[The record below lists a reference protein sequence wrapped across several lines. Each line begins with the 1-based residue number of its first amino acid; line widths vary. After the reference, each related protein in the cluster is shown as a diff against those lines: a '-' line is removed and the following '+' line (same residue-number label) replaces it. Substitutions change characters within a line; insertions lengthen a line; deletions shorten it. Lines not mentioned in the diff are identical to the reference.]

1 MKTMLEKLTTEARNP
16 ASENLDELSPRA
28 IVDLINSEDALV
40 AEAVRLE
47 SEPIAKAIEVI
58 AHRLSHGGRL
68 IYIGAGTSGRLGILD
83 AAECPPTFNSD
94 PAKVVGI
101 IAGGPGAMLK
111 AVEGAEDS
119 LDLAKEDLRN
129 IELCSQDVVV
139 GIATSGRTP
148 YVLGGLDYAR
158 SQGAVAIGLSCNRDG
173 AIVSRTD
180 ISIAPVVGPEVV
192 SGSTRMKAG
201 TATKMVLNMLT
212 TGAMVMMG
220 KTYGNLMVD
229 LQATNTK
236 LTERTKRILCQVT
249 DISPE
254 EAVSLLERCNGEL
267 KTAIVAQIMGQ
278 SPEWARERLKANTG
292 HLRRALE
299 NSVAD
304 NGALKNGHQ

>member
-1 MKTMLEKLTTEARNP
+1 MLDKLTTEARNP

-28 IVDLINSEDALV
+28 IVDLINNEDALV
-40 AEAVRLE
+40 AEAVR
-47 SEPIAKAIEVI
+47 SEADSIAKAIDII

-94 PAKVVGI
+94 PSQVLGI

-129 IELCSQDVVV
+129 IDLCSQDVVV

-192 SGSTRMKAG
+192 VAHTHEGRHR
-201 TATKMVLNMLT
+201 
-212 TGAMVMMG
+212 
-220 KTYGNLMVD
+220 Y
-229 LQATNTK
+229 Q
-236 LTERTKRILCQVT
+236 
-249 DISPE
+249 
-254 EAVSLLERCNGEL
+254 NGP
-267 KTAIVAQIMGQ
+267 Q
-278 SPEWARERLKANTG
+278 
-292 HLRRALE
+292 H
-299 NSVAD
+299 AD
-304 NGALKNGHQ
+304 NGRHGPNG